1 VTGSEHHEIIAAVN
15 REFEIL
21 RHVYVASPEAGA
33 DSIDAALGSALNDA
47 EGRVLAVLHA
57 YDPLQPPVIGSSRHR
72 EAPYGRIERQ
82 PLRFVPLLPMTSR
95 WKQ

>member
-21 RHVYVASPEAGA
+21 RHVYVASPQAGG

-47 EGRVLAVLHA
+47 EGRVL
-57 YDPLQPPVIGSSRHR
+57 
-72 EAPYGRIERQ
+72 GRA
-82 PLRFVPLLPMTSR
+82 
-95 WKQ
+95 

>member
-57 YDPLQPPVIGSSRHR
+57 YDPSPATRHR
-72 EAPYGRIERQ
+72 HQPAPGSAVR
-82 PLRFVPLLPMTSR
+82 TD
-95 WKQ
+95 